1 VARAPFLPGAAGLN
15 AKLERF
21 ATVNALPRKLI
32 FVGKY
37 LGNIRNAADHGLG
50 DPDVAAPWTI
60 QESNGNGIRLCGV
73 FIHQRGNRKRARTAV
88 EDLAEPYLAL
98 SYRQK
103 SRKFCPSP

>member
-60 QESNGNGIRLCGV
+60 QESTGMEFVYAG
-73 FIHQRGNRKRARTAV
+73 RT
-88 EDLAEPYLAL
+88 ESLI
-98 SYRQK
+98 
-103 SRKFCPSP
+103 